1 MQANSNKMNLFSWD
15 VVIILKKRKNLNTY
29 GELVIISLLF
39 APSITFLG
47 VKMAILA

>member
-1 MQANSNKMNLFSWD
+1 MAYIHAQAEEKIFS
-15 VVIILKKRKNLNTY
+15 LY

-39 APSITFLG
+39 APSVTFLG